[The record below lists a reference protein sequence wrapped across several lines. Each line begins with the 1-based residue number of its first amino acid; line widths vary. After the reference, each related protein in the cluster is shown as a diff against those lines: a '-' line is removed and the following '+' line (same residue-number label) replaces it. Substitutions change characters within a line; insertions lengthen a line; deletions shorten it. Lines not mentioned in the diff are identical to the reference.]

1 MKAGLRQIFYF
12 SLLTF
17 LSAGISKATLS
28 GGYTINAGAP
38 ASATNYQN
46 FASAVSDLN
55 SGTRSDAGPVQ
66 GPGVSGPVVFTVSA
80 GSYNE
85 RLTLFAVTGASA
97 TNTIT
102 FDGVD
107 PATRTLT
114 WTSNSVQD
122 YTWRLDGADHIRI
135 QNLNIANPGTTYGF
149 GIQLINNAID
159 NEITGCK
166 ISLPSNSSGTYKVG
180 IIGATTYTTNG
191 LFVTDLKIA
200 NNEIDGG
207 RYGVVVNGPTN
218 TQSGGL
224 VIDSNMFVNQ
234 YYSAIRMEDQNLP
247 QITAN
252 EITMGS
258 VYISSR
264 GMELYNCSRYTIA
277 SNKIME
283 PGLYGIYL
291 SNTNFNT
298 TDEARVYNNFIGGG
312 YKTTGTAYGMYLTT
326 AKHVKVVNNSFLID
340 NPGSGCRGFYLTGNS
355 NSNDFINNSISA
367 SSAGSANYVYY
378 IINLSY
384 VGTITNNN
392 LYSTTEGSI
401 FAYLQGSY
409 NSLATLQAGVTTQN
423 QNTTNNYPNYFGQL
437 DLHTF
442 GPPLNNLGTNVTWM
456 TEDIDGQS
464 RPLAPDVIMD
474 IGADEHVLPPFDADI
489 WDILSPLV
497 VSVGANTVTVQIQ
510 NNGIN
515 SLNGTPMTLQY
526 STDGGA
532 TWPVTESFTP
542 TALATSGGQESF
554 TFTTPWVVATPGTY
568 NFCARINPQVTGDPD
583 PTDQM
588 CLSVCTGM
596 SGAYTI
602 NSASPTAGTNYNS
615 FSDCA
620 SALNACGIGG
630 PVTVTVAPGTYT
642 DQFWLGE
649 VLGASA
655 TNTITIDGGDT
666 SLVTLQQNFSSS
678 ANSQIV
684 KFDGTDYTT
693 FKNITVKATGN
704 YGTGVYLTNT
714 ADYNTIDSLSI
725 WAPTQ
730 LLSSLNIGLSMAGTA
745 SVSSY
750 GNSGNYNTISNNVI
764 IGGYY
769 GMRIN
774 GISSTSYVDGNKI
787 IGNEVKSFYFYGIM
801 NYYQQHMEL
810 ENNYVHTDVNSAS
823 TSSSG
828 IYSYYPHGDFRIVG
842 NRVHTVGRYGL
853 YVGYANRYNS
863 GTGLISNNMAGAD
876 FFGTSAAYGMY
887 MISPYDVDIT
897 NNSLSLGGYAG
908 YALYMSIST
917 SIADSIRLFNNI
929 LSAGGNY
936 PGQGGQA
943 LYISNTSPIQYIDH
957 NNYYTNGATLATYG
971 AGFLMSDLTQWQL
984 TFPGINQNSVS
995 VSPGFISL
1003 IDLHIICSAADDL
1016 GTPTPLA
1023 PTDFDAQAR
1032 SATTPDIGADEFNG
1046 IVISMDLG
1054 PDSIHCD
1061 PLFIYGD
1068 TNAYVGFSWGGGQST
1083 PGLYV
1088 DSTDVYHLTV
1098 TDSNNCQA
1106 SDSVMVTVLDLPYRP
1121 YINDTIGQCSYD
1133 SLDAQNPGSSYLW
1146 NTSDTTQIM
1155 YPPSSGVYTVEITS
1169 PDGCVNNDTVTVTF
1183 FADAVANLGADTT
1196 FCLGQGYLLDAG
1208 NGPTGTSYTWNSGST
1223 TQQVLVTAPGI
1234 YSVTVSTPQ
1243 GCTAIDSVTMN
1254 ALLAPVV
1261 NLGSDRTECDSW
1273 VLDAGNQGVS
1283 YNWSTGATTQTISGT
1298 QAGTYSVTVTNANG
1312 CPATDQ
1318 VILGVGSTPV
1328 VNLGTPPTLCQGQT
1342 VSLNA
1347 GNPGFNYLWSN
1358 GQTTQSI
1365 NVGSAG
1371 TYIVDVTD
1379 PATNCTGSDTVTV
1392 IQSFLNVNI
1401 GPDFTLCDGSTVV
1414 LNAGSGPTGY
1424 LWNNGATTQTI
1435 TITTAGTYSVQVT
1448 DALGC
1453 NATDDVVV
1461 APGTVPTVAFTS
1473 SGTAPLF
1480 QTAQFTDNSGANVTS
1495 WFWDFGDGST
1505 STQQNPTHQF
1515 VAMGTFSVCL
1525 TVSDGTCENTTCN
1538 SFVVSAPVEIEDEI
1552 FSEGVTVFPNPNN
1565 GEFAIDFDLPKA
1577 MNLTMDIVNITGQ
1590 NVMHRDLSGVL
1601 VHREPVDISRF
1612 SAGMYFL
1619 RVVSDKGNE
1628 MVRKI
1633 IVQ

>member
-1 MKAGLRQIFYF
+1 MKAGLRQIFYS
-12 SLLTF
+12 SLLILF
-17 LSAGISKATLS
+17 SAGLTKATLS

-55 SGTRSDAGPVQ
+55 AGTRTDAGPVQ
-66 GPGVSGPVVFTVSA
+66 GPGVSGPVTFTVSA

-114 WTSNSVQD
+114 WTSNSISD

-135 QNLNIANPGTTYGF
+135 QNLNVANPGATYGF

-159 NEITGCK
+159 NEITGCN
-166 ISLPSNSSGTYKVG
+166 ITLPSNATSTYKVG
-180 IIGATTYTTNG
+180 IIGATTYTVNG

-200 NNEIDGG
+200 NNEINGG
-207 RYGVVVNGPTN
+207 RYGVVVNGPSN

-252 EITMGS
+252 DITLGS
-258 VYISSR
+258 VYVSSR

-277 SNKIME
+277 SNQLKEI
-283 PGLYGIYL
+283 GRYGIYL
-291 SNTNFNT
+291 SNSNFNT
-298 TDEARVYNNFIGGG
+298 TDDARVYNNFIGGG
-312 YKTTGTAYGMYLTT
+312 FKTTSISYGLYMTS
-326 AKHVKVVNNSFLID
+326 ARHVKIVNNSVLLD
-340 NPGSGCRGFYLTGNS
+340 NPGSGSRGVYLTGNS
-355 NSNDFINNSISA
+355 NSNDFINNSIA
-367 SSAGSANYVYY
+367 AVSSGSSNYVYY

-384 VGTITNNN
+384 VGSITNNN
-392 LYSTTEGSI
+392 LYSTSEGSI
-401 FAYLQGSY
+401 YAYLQGSY
-409 NSLATLQAGVTTQN
+409 TTLANLQAGVVTQN
-423 QNTTNNYPNYFGQL
+423 QNTTNNNPNYVSTT

-442 GPPLNNLGTNVTWM
+442 GPPLNNLGTVVAWV
-456 TEDIDGQS
+456 TEDIDGDP
-464 RPLAPDVIMD
+464 RPLAPDVIVD
-474 IGADEHVLPPFDADI
+474 IGADEHVLAPFDVDI
-489 WDILSPLV
+489 WSVVSPLV
-497 VSVGANTVTVQIQ
+497 VSVGNNNVTVQLQ
-510 NNGIN
+510 NNGN
-515 SLNGTPMTLQY
+515 NGVNGVPLTMQY
-526 STDGGA
+526 STDGGT
-532 TWPVTESFTP
+532 TWPVSESFTP
-542 TALATSGGQESF
+542 TTMGFSGGQENF
-554 TFTTPWVVATPGTY
+554 TFSTPWNVTSAGSY
-568 NFCARINPQVTGDPD
+568 SLCIRINPQVTGDPD
-583 PTDQM
+583 ASDQI

-602 NSASPTAGTNYNS
+602 NSASPTAGTNFNS

-620 SALNACGIGG
+620 NALNSCGIGG
-630 PVTVTVAPGTYT
+630 PVSVDVAPGTYT
-642 DQFWLGE
+642 DEFRIGQILGT
-649 VLGASA
+649 SA

-666 SLVTLQQNFSSS
+666 SLVTLQMNYSSS

-693 FKNITVKATGN
+693 FKNISVKATGN
-704 YGTGVYLTNT
+704 YGTGVYLTNG
-714 ADYNTIDSLSI
+714 ADNNTIDSCSI

-730 LLSSLNIGLSMAGTA
+730 LLSSLNIGLSMAGTS
-745 SVSSY
+745 SVTSY
-750 GNSGNYNTISNNVI
+750 GNSGNYNTISNNFIV
-764 IGGYY
+764 GGYY
-769 GMRIN
+769 GMRLN
-774 GISSTSYVDGNKI
+774 GISTTAYVDGNKI
-787 IGNEVKSFYFYGIM
+787 INNRVKDFYFYGIM

-810 ENNYVHTDVNSAS
+810 EDNYVTTNNNVAS

-842 NRVHTVGRYGL
+842 NRVHTVGRYGF

-863 GTGLISNNMAGAD
+863 GKGLIANNMSGAD
-876 FFGTSAAYGMY
+876 FFGTSASYGMY

-897 NNSLSLGGYAG
+897 NNSLSLGGYNG
-908 YALYMSIST
+908 FALYMSIST
-917 SIADSIRLFNNI
+917 SIADSIRLYNNI

-957 NNYYTNGATLATYG
+957 NNYYTNGPTLATYG
-971 AGFLMSDLTQWQL
+971 AGFLMSDLTTWQL
-984 TFPGINQNSVS
+984 TFPGINSNSAS
-995 VSPGFISL
+995 TSPGFISQT
-1003 IDLHIICSAADDL
+1003 DLHIICSAADDL
-1016 GTPTPLA
+1016 GTPTPLV
-1023 PTDFDAQAR
+1023 PTDFDDQAR
-1032 SATTPDIGADEFNG
+1032 SASTPDIGADEFNG
-1046 IVISMDLG
+1046 ITISMDLG
-1054 PDSIHCD
+1054 ADSIHCD

-1068 TNAYVGFSWGGGQST
+1068 TNSYVGFTWGGGQST

-1106 SDSVMVTVLDLPYRP
+1106 SDSVMITVLNLPSRP
-1121 YINDTIGQCSYD
+1121 YGNDTLGQCSYD
-1133 SLDAQNPGSSYLW
+1133 SLDAQNPGSTYLW
-1146 NTSDTTQIM
+1146 STTDTSQIM

-1169 PDGCVNNDTVTVTF
+1169 TDGCVNYDTVTVNF

-1196 FCLGQGYLLDAG
+1196 FCLGLGYLLDAG
-1208 NGPTGTSYTWNSGST
+1208 NGPTGTAYTWNSGST

-1234 YSVTVSTPQ
+1234 YAVTVSTPQ

-1261 NLGSDRTECDSW
+1261 NLGADRTECDSW
-1273 VLDAGNQGVS
+1273 MLDAGSQGVT
-1283 YNWSTGATTQTISGT
+1283 YNWSTGATSQTITGT
-1298 QAGTYSVTVTNANG
+1298 QAGTYSVTVVNANG
-1312 CPATDQ
+1312 CPSTDQ
-1318 VILGVGSTPV
+1318 VILGMGSTPV
-1328 VNLGTPPTLCQGQT
+1328 VNIGTPPTLCQGQT

-1358 GQTTQSI
+1358 GQTSQSI

-1371 TYIVDVTD
+1371 TYIVEVTD

-1392 IQSFLNVNI
+1392 IQSFLNVNL
-1401 GPDFTLCDGSTVV
+1401 GPDFTLCDGASAV

-1424 LWNNGATTQTI
+1424 LWNNGSTAQTI
-1435 TITTAGTYSVQVT
+1435 SITTAGTYSVQVT

-1453 NATDDVVV
+1453 NATDNVVV
-1461 APGTVPTVAFTS
+1461 ASGSAPTVAFTS
-1473 SGTAPLF
+1473 SGTSPLF
-1480 QTAQFTDNSGANVTS
+1480 QSTQFTDGSGANVVS
-1495 WFWDFGDGST
+1495 WSWDFGDGST
-1505 STQQNPTHQF
+1505 SSQQNPSHQF
-1515 VAMGTFSVCL
+1515 VAMGSYQVCL
-1525 TVSDGTCENTTCN
+1525 TVSDGTCENTVCN
-1538 SFVVSAPVEIEDEI
+1538 TFVVSAPVEIEDEV

-1577 MNLTMDIVNITGQ
+1577 MNLTLDIVTITGQ
-1590 NVMHRDLSGVL
+1590 NVMHSEISSVR
-1601 VHREPVDISRF
+1601 VHREPVNISGYA
-1612 SAGMYFL
+1612 AGMYFL

-1633 IVQ
+1633 VIQ